1 MSLPLRRF
9 VIALAACSFL
19 FAARPLPAQTPAIK
33 QSLDMRTASNPRISP
48 DGRLVAYEVTWTNW
62 EKNEFQRDIWIA
74 DTQTGRNYR
83 LTGGRHSSTS
93 PRWSPDG
100 KWLAFLS
107 ARPAATP
114 GAKKEPGANTEQK
127 EQIWLISPFGGE
139 ARQITNIA
147 TGVERFAW
155 APGGRRIA
163 FTSPDPE
170 SKAHKAREKQY
181 GDFRIVGDDYTMTQL
196 WAVDVPGPLVEEL
209 PKPERLTGGD
219 KFTVRDFSWSPG
231 GTHIAFD
238 AAREPALSDMDT
250 ADIYVLTLPAKTV
263 RKIVSTPSPDVHPV
277 WSPDGKRIA
286 YDTAGGAKYFYYTNQ
301 MIAEVPAAGGTP
313 RVLTRAF
320 DEDAQLVA
328 WGPGGIYFS
337 ALHRTY
343 SHLFHLDPQTL
354 AIAQVTSPEN
364 LHASGFSFSKDCRRF
379 ALVAASDNGFP
390 EIAVSAAAQFSPKTL
405 TSMGDQL
412 KPFRT
417 AVRRLWEWKS
427 GDGAPIE
434 GVLIRPADFNPAK
447 KYPLLVVIHGGP
459 TGVSTGMLR
468 PDRYYPI
475 EGFVARGALVLEPN
489 YRGSAGYGSK
499 FRALNVRN
507 LGVGDYADVIS
518 GVDSLIA
525 KGWVDP
531 KRVGAMGWSEG
542 GYISAFITASSDRFR
557 AVSVGA
563 GISDWVTYY
572 VNTDIHPF
580 TRQYLRATPWQDPE
594 IYRKTSPITYIRH
607 AETPT
612 LIQQG
617 SKDARVPVPD
627 SFELYQAL
635 KDLGVPVKFVLYTG
649 FGHPITKPKQQRAVM
664 QENYNWFAHYI
675 WGDPLKPVE

>member
-1 MSLPLRRF
+1 MSLPLRRY

-19 FAARPLPAQTPAIK
+19 FAARPLLAQAPTIQ
-33 QSLDMRTASNPRISP
+33 QSLDMRTALNPRISH

-62 EKNEFQRDIWIA
+62 EQNEFQRDIWIA
-74 DTQTGRNYR
+74 DTQTGRTYR
-83 LTGGRHSSTS
+83 LTDGRHSSTS
-93 PRWSPDG
+93 PRWSPDC

-107 ARPAATP
+107 DRPSDAPAAKKDS
-114 GAKKEPGANTEQK
+114 GADEKQK

-139 ARQITNIA
+139 ARQITDVE

-155 APGGRRIA
+155 SPDGRRMA
-163 FTSPDPE
+163 FTAPDPE
-170 SKAHKAREKQY
+170 SKAHKAREKKY
-181 GDFRIVGDDYTMTQL
+181 GDFRIVDDDYTMTHL
-196 WAVDVPGPLVEEL
+196 WEADVPGTLDEKL

-219 KFTVRDFSWSPG
+219 SYTVGDFSWSPD

-238 AAREPALSDMDT
+238 ATRDPALSDMET

-263 RKIVSTPSPDVHPV
+263 RKIVDTPSPDVHPV
-277 WSPDGKRIA
+277 WSPDGKQIA
-286 YDTAGGAKYFYYTNQ
+286 YNTSDGAKFFYYTNQ
-301 MIAEVPAAGGTP
+301 RIAEIPAEGGTP

-343 SHLFHLDPQTL
+343 SHLFRLDPQTL
-354 AIAQVTSPEN
+354 AIKQVTSPES
-364 LHASGFSFSKDCRRF
+364 LHTFEVTFSKDFSRF
-379 ALVAASDNGFP
+379 ALVMAHDNGFP
-390 EIAVSAAAQFSPKTL
+390 EIAVSSAAQFSPHVL

-412 KPFRT
+412 KPFRS
-417 AVRRLWEWKS
+417 AARRLWEWKS

-434 GVLIRPADFNPAK
+434 GVLIEPADFNPAK
-447 KYPLLVVIHGGP
+447 KYPLFVVIHGGP

-475 EGFVARGALVLEPN
+475 EQFVAKGALVLEPN

-563 GISDWVTYY
+563 GISDWLTYY

-580 TRQYLRATPWQDPE
+580 TRQYLHATPWQDPE
-594 IYRKTSPITYIRH
+594 IYRKTSPITYILH
-607 AETPT
+607 AQTPT

-617 SKDARVPVPD
+617 SQDARVPVPD

-649 FGHPITKPKQQRAVM
+649 FGHPIIKPKQQRAVM